1 MLSHE
6 FLVILI
12 KRKVVYY
19 LCVFSHFKG
28 PSGPK
33 GAPGP
38 RGEEGNPGPR
48 VSERFRTCF
57 HIEDLLQQH
66 TLLSVKWCR

>member
-1 MLSHE
+1 MRQLIWDHVDDISWVTVIVCQKEDHLLIVCVSL
-6 FLVILI
+6 FL
-12 KRKVVYY
+12 
-19 LCVFSHFKG
+19 FSSNFKG

-48 VSERFRTCF
+48 VSERF
-57 HIEDLLQQH
+57 
-66 TLLSVKWCR
+66 